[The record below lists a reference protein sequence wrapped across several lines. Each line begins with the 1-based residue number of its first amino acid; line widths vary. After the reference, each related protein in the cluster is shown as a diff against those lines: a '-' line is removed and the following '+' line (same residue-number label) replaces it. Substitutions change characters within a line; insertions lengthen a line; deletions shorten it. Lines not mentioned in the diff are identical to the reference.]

1 MEDLERYLDE
11 IVDPTIKEFEQNPTS
26 VRHAFLAC
34 VATFH
39 SVDYLAYDREND
51 RPRKGRVGNLRK
63 KFGEQSVDFYRIDQ
77 IAHAFKHVVSDGQSK
92 VSAKE
97 VVTRPAGF
105 LDVSFYYDVSRYDDP
120 VGGVTLNN
128 NRNFDVLEILKNAMA
143 FLRSV
148 RT

>member
-1 MEDLERYLDE
+1 VYVAPVGVEEAQLGRTLGPGQPLDQCDSAADAVGVGMIFPDDGGIGVE
-11 IVDPTIKEFEQNPTS
+11 ELHTVGR
-26 VRHAFLAC
+26 RHRSPRMSAPRAIALAP
-34 VATFH
+34 AAGGFFMMTT
-39 SVDYLAYDREND
+39 
-51 RPRKGRVGNLRK
+51 
-63 KFGEQSVDFYRIDQ
+63 
-77 IAHAFKHVVSDGQSK
+77 K